1 MVWNT
6 YQCYLKAALSTISSE
21 MEVVQSF
28 GKCFGAKLVRGAY
41 MDKERKLAKMKVRSL
56 EYFCIYCLFICEC
69 CQNYEDPVNDSYE
82 ETGKMYNRV
91 VDFMMDNIAENLS
104 GNRINMVVATHNE
117 AGALHAANKMLR

>member
-1 MVWNT
+1 
-6 YQCYLKAALSTISSE
+6 
-21 MEVVQSF
+21 MEVVRSF

-56 EYFCIYCLFICEC
+56 EYLIFMHRVFICEC
-69 CQNYEDPVNDSYE
+69 YQNYEDPVNDSYE

-91 VDFMMDNIAENLS
+91 VDFMMDNIAENLRE
-104 GNRINMVVATHNE
+104 NRINMVVATHNE

>member
-1 MVWNT
+1 MWNT

-56 EYFCIYCLFICEC
+56 EYFCIVFLF
-69 CQNYEDPVNDSYE
+69 VNFIRTMRTRSMIPMRRRGKCT
-82 ETGKMYNRV
+82 TGWWT
-91 VDFMMDNIAENLS
+91 S
-104 GNRINMVVATHNE
+104 
-117 AGALHAANKMLR
+117 

>member
-56 EYFCIYCLFICEC
+56 KYL
-69 CQNYEDPVNDSYE
+69 D
-82 ETGKMYNRV
+82 MYL
-91 VDFMMDNIAENLS
+91 LS
-104 GNRINMVVATHNE
+104 FY
-117 AGALHAANKMLR
+117 L